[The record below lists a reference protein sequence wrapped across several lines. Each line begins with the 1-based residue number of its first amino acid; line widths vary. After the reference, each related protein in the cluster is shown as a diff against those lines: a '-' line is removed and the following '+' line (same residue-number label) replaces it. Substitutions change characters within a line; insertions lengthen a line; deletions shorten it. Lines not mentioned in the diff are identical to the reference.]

1 MTALILGSV
10 NVSTARQLPPSIP
23 ASNVPAHAEI
33 VVIGARCGAVAA
45 NGFEGFDLSKSK
57 VEERA

>member
-33 VVIGARCGAVAA
+33 VVIGA
-45 NGFEGFDLSKSK
+45 GFDLSKSK